1 MSGKP
6 QVQDDYLNEMRTSKR
21 PVEIVLLG
29 GKSIKGTVVA
39 FDSFTVRLHC
49 RRDDILIFK
58 SAIAVIGPAR
68 EAAGNR
74 APQRQPSAQHSGV

>member
-1 MSGKP
+1 MTGKP
-6 QVQDDYLNEMRTSKR
+6 QVQDEYLNEMRTSHK

-29 GKSIKGTVVA
+29 GRSMRGQVVA
-39 FDSFTVRLHC
+39 FDTFTVRLRC

-68 EAAGNR
+68 EQSGRPA
-74 APQRQPSAQHSGV
+74 PSASRSQA

>member
-1 MSGKP
+1 MTGKP
-6 QVQDDYLNEMRTSKR
+6 QVQDEYLNEMRTSHK

-29 GKSIKGTVVA
+29 GRSIRGQVVA
-39 FDSFTVRLHC
+39 FDTFTVRLRC

-68 EAAGNR
+68 EQSSR
-74 APQRQPSAQHSGV
+74 PTPSAGRSQA